1 MFTSQW
7 QASCPW
13 GWAGLCFNASRPTLQ
28 PPTWQPRFEVHH
40 DASRHV
46 FSCTSLW
53 KEPQCALDSFPSTWS
68 RGRAELVN
76 HIGAVFLLW
85 HTTCMHVDRQCQ
97 GFLATR
103 ANFIWG
109 HSRTTFVTCAH
120 LPHNICSVPTKVGG
134 LETKTDDQQ
143 FSKSTGLQKR
153 DPNPTHQGTCWTH
166 HRHHQWSCHL
176 DHNFWGTLYRFGWE
190 HRYLFSNVL
199 PIGGLLQVWYC
210 WATWDKGNCLLQYL

>member
-1 MFTSQW
+1 MFQRIKTDPAATNLAAKVRGPPWRIEARVFLHQSLKRTSM
-7 QASCPW
+7 CTGFLPIHLITGT
-13 GWAGLCFNASRPTLQ
+13 GWACKPYRSG
-28 PPTWQPRFEVHH
+28 
-40 DASRHV
+40 
-46 FSCTSLW
+46 
-53 KEPQCALDSFPSTWS
+53 FPSVTH
-68 RGRAELVN
+68 N
-76 HIGAVFLLW
+76 
-85 HTTCMHVDRQCQ
+85 MHACGQAMPRIF
-97 GFLATR
+97 GNARKFYL
-103 ANFIWG
+103 
-109 HSRTTFVTCAH
+109 RTFSYNLRHCAH

-176 DHNFWGTLYRFGWE
+176 DHNFGGTLYRFGWE
-190 HRYLFSNVL
+190 PRYLFSNVL